1 MHNRCETEARATL
14 RNSVGQ
20 LRMPRRRR
28 FAIALAL
35 GLLSALLTYVRLVS
49 ADMVAADFTWVWRG
63 ARLLMSGVD
72 PYAAIQP
79 EGAYPYN
86 DYLYYPLPALLLA
99 LPLAPLPGP
108 VAGAAFMGI
117 SSGLLAWGV
126 LRNRPF
132 YHLLMFGSAPYVYA
146 LLSVQWSPLI
156 TASALL
162 PALGFCLP
170 AKPNLGIAVAAAYPH
185 PLRIAMALLALSISL
200 LLMPAWPAALLA
212 NLPAHLNY
220 LPVALWFGPLLALTV
235 LFWTNSSARL
245 ILVMACMPQR
255 LIYDQLSLW
264 LAPRTFRQVLAMTIG
279 SWLGVF
285 LGLAL
290 EEGTWAL
297 SCVYLAAFGCVAI
310 QERDRVTRWVKRL
323 SITQR

>member
-1 MHNRCETEARATL
+1 
-14 RNSVGQ
+14 
-20 LRMPRRRR
+20 MPGIHRL
-28 FAIALAL
+28 AIALAL

-49 ADMVAADFTWVWRG
+49 ADIVAADFTWVWRG
-63 ARLLMSGVD
+63 TRLMISGID
-72 PYAAIQP
+72 PYAAIRP

-126 LRNRPF
+126 LRDKPA

-146 LLSVQWSPLI
+146 VLSVQWSPLI
-156 TASALL
+156 TASAVL

-185 PLRIAMALLALSISL
+185 PLRIALALLALLVSL
-200 LLMPAWPAALLA
+200 LLMPTWPAALFA
-212 NLPAHLNY
+212 NLPSHLNY
-220 LPVALWFGPLLALTV
+220 LPVLLWFGPLLALTV

-245 ILVMACMPQR
+245 ILIMACMPQR
-255 LIYDQLSLW
+255 LIYDQLPLW
-264 LAPRTFRQVLAMTIG
+264 LAPRTFRQVLAMTIC

-290 EEGTWAL
+290 KDGIWAL
-297 SCVYLAAFGCVAI
+297 SCVYLAAFGCVAV
-310 QERDRVTRWVKRL
+310 QECERISRWSERFGSL
-323 SITQR
+323 RR